1 MKKAELVKH
10 LAEQTGLTQKAVGEL
25 FSALDL
31 TLQNN
36 AAAGEDT
43 VLGLL
48 TVSVIHKKGRAGRNP
63 KTGAP
68 VEIKA
73 RDAIKVKVAKQLK
86 DSANRVSK

>member
-1 MKKAELVKH
+1 MKKSELIKH
-10 LAEQTGLTQKAVGEL
+10 LSEQTGQTQKAIGEL

-48 TVSVIHKKGRAGRNP
+48 TVAVVEKAARVGRNP
-63 KTGAP
+63 KTGETA
-68 VEIKA
+68 EIPA
-73 RDAIKVKVAKQLK
+73 RTAIKVKVGKTLK
-86 DSANRVSK
+86 DAGKRVVK